1 MFPLLTCSA
10 NQAFQFG
17 RAALLLS
24 IPTSYTF
31 DRVKDNYLTWNLSVS
46 QMWTQDSEPH
56 PKCLSSH
63 STTLPRAKKLQFLKI
78 WEDTLLWK
86 TAWSQKPNRPT
97 FHIFVKKRRKR
108 NKNKTFLLL
117 EVFSSETFVRIKDED
132 ACFDFCSNPPPW
144 MVVAANGNCFK

>member
-1 MFPLLTCSA
+1 MNVFVFPLLTSSA

-24 IPTSYTF
+24 IPTSYIF
-31 DRVKDNYLTWNLSVS
+31 DRVNDKYLTWNLSDVNPGL
-46 QMWTQDSEPH
+46 WTT
-56 PKCLSSH
+56 KCLSSH

-78 WEDTLLWK
+78 GEDTLLWK

-97 FHIFVKKRRKR
+97 FHIFVEKRRKR

-117 EVFSSETFVRIKDED
+117 EVFSRETFVRWGCMLWFLQQPSPLD
-132 ACFDFCSNPPPW
+132 
-144 MVVAANGNCFK
+144 GGGGG